1 MVNLHLTREPR
12 ILNGEKRVSSVN
24 SSGKAGYLHAWFDHL
39 PIVRHSGVWS
49 QVGLRKH
56 YYEQSYWRWWNPS
69 WAITNLK
76 RWCTQYASKL
86 GKFSSD
92 HRTGKGQFSFQ
103 SQRALP
109 KNVQATGQLCSFH
122 MLKRLC
128 SKSFKLELNSAWIK
142 NFQMYSLGLEKAEE
156 PEIKLPTSTGSWR
169 KQRNFRKIC
178 TSASLTMLK
187 PLIVWITTNCGK
199 FLEMG
204 VLDHLICLLRNLY
217 AGQEATVRTRQR
229 TTDWF
234 KIGKGVLQGCIL
246 SPCFFNLYSE
256 HITWNAGLDES
267 QARIKT
273 AGRNI
278 NNLRY
283 ANGNTLMARK
293 WRETKELLDKD
304 ERGEWKSWLKTQ
316 HSKN

>member
-122 MLKRLC
+122 MLNKVMLKILLVRLQ
-128 SKSFKLELNSAWIK
+128 KYVNGQL
-142 NFQMYSLGLEKAEE
+142 AEVQA
-156 PEIKLPTSTGSWR
+156 G
-169 KQRNFRKIC
+169 FRKGRGTRDQIANIC
-178 TSASLTMLK
+178 WIIEKSTKFWKKKKTIHFC
-187 PLIVWITTNCGK
+187 LI
-199 FLEMG
+199 
-204 VLDHLICLLRNLY
+204 D
-217 AGQEATVRTRQR
+217 
-229 TTDWF
+229 
-234 KIGKGVLQGCIL
+234 
-246 SPCFFNLYSE
+246 
-256 HITWNAGLDES
+256 
-267 QARIKT
+267 
-273 AGRNI
+273 
-278 NNLRY
+278 Y
-283 ANGNTLMARK
+283 ANAFDCVDHNKL
-293 WRETKELLDKD
+293 
-304 ERGEWKSWLKTQ
+304 
-316 HSKN
+316 